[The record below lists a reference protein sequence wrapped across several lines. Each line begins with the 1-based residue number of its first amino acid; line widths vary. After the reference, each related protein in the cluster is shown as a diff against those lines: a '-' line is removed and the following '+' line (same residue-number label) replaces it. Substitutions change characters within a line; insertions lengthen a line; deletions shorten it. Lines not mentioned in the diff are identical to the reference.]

1 MLTVVVV
8 CHDVYRCVGRSQ
20 LQLWSYVDRLGC
32 EIWAHLAHGPFPRG
46 FTMSGA
52 GSEMRECEQ
61 DGGFSHRWACGLG
74 DIINYRPYERRK
86 RKQG

>member
-1 MLTVVVV
+1 
-8 CHDVYRCVGRSQ
+8 
-20 LQLWSYVDRLGC
+20 
-32 EIWAHLAHGPFPRG
+32 
-46 FTMSGA
+46 MSGA